1 MSDKAIREV
10 ALQNGKRDRRRYRLR
25 NETVD
30 EKICRRAKNR
40 ESRRRQRQLGAA
52 ENRAAGLTARRC
64 APQKS
69 SRHGAKRRGGLYSW
83 LVDARATAH
92 DKAWQ

>member
-1 MSDKAIREV
+1 MESAIV
-10 ALQNGKRDRRRYRLR
+10 VVIGY
-25 NETVD
+25 ETKLLMK
-30 EKICRRAKNR
+30 KICRRAKNR

-52 ENRAAGLTARRC
+52 ENRAAGPTARRC